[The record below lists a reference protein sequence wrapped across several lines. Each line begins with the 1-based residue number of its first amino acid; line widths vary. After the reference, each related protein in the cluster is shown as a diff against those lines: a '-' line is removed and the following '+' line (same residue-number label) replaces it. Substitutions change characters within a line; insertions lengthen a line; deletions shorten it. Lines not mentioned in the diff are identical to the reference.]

1 MVHQAL
7 SEVSNKNKPKQEK
20 ANPLEGIDLNNYA
33 SVVIVDDQPQV
44 SELIDDHMDS
54 NDGFQEVTR
63 RKSGK
68 EKLKTQLHEPSS
80 VSTAVSEPTT
90 VGNSSV
96 AGPTPAT
103 TSKKQHKEKKSRTN
117 KTGGFERSRQS
128 KLPPRLAKQRENN
141 RINAMKSAGS
151 CSPVESPSNTLFPV
165 KDTTAIPPP
174 PKNAWDKPLTATLR
188 ANSPSQAPTS
198 GDGTN
203 QTGIKPASFDNHD
216 SGVEISDQPNSGG
229 SSQRSSPSDDPTSFS
244 KVDKNTLD
252 GTSVPSQTIIFENTN
267 FKAAGSVN
275 ATVGAEYKAKFGEA
289 PKPQRQREN
298 RDRKSVSPETTLCMK
313 DDKDKKLEKPEPIE
327 LPLNFSTKVEEN
339 GTDMKLDFTFDSE
352 LSEVP
357 GSVSTKGISLPR
369 SLVMTSG
376 SMQSPIS
383 PSTDDLNLKIASV
396 KKVWETMAPVPEH
409 AEDVTSSVAF
419 STANFSAV
427 DSVAGLD
434 HSPALEASFTPKDT
448 TTVGSCEDHS
458 QDVGGYQGGSPLQQG
473 AMVYTSSAAASL
485 TKAEVSRSGNV
496 CKVKP
501 QQQTANSSVSPGPGG
516 SSLGISGGS
525 LSPPL
530 VSGSTGP
537 SNSMYQALG
546 GTAAFGGIG
555 GAIPSPPM
563 VFNSNPQTGLYQPFL
578 DGAPVLGQRGA
589 SQFSQYPPYGIG
601 QGLGSNAFGQQSMY
615 LQTPPPLT
623 TPDLY
628 TNNLS
633 QYRLQPAGVTGFGQS
648 QPQNQNTV
656 LISTASNSLMSS
668 AVKPSSQTFGNSQQ
682 NFGTIGS
689 KAGTPFQQSGLGT
702 ALQGGP
708 QPSQLYIYDP
718 SQPMGLLGSQLVQ
731 RPGVQNSVI
740 QAIQP
745 PSSFYS
751 NSGAG
756 APGAPPTAPPTG
768 PGGPQQAAGFYTA
781 SGSPLQAAVQQQAQP
796 PLQTPP
802 AAYGLQGFGSQ
813 SQPGPAGVGMQGFG
827 SSMSL
832 AAQQLGAQAFRGAP
846 TLPPSFLKSL
856 QPGASIQDTSRQQ
869 LKSPG
874 AAQNSFSST
883 FFPPTSSISS
893 SVNSSCSSN
902 TSHGGSSM
910 PQISSPKTQSR
921 KMPSQPGLSHQSSN
935 RNASYTAQNAS
946 QMMGGSLRS
955 AGMVMGL
962 RGQLPMASQSGLGGP
977 NPTMAT
983 SSRYPNPG
991 PIQRPAASQGSG
1003 NSNNHRLSR
1012 GQSQGQQQQQQ
1023 TQQRTSNPPS
1033 SAQQAKLRAD
1043 ALSTTQAFF
1052 NRDAAGKS
1060 EKKVEDKPA
1069 ESLVSSKEELSA
1081 DKVSTS
1087 PSTAGDCPP
1096 K

>member
-1 MVHQAL
+1 MKEGTPETTEEADWETASESSDPEARKENKEKTATLVIKADHRKGNKADRKIGGGWASTSSVGLAQGRISFGKESKAESQGVHQNTSQQRFGEKKAPHKNEKTKNGPTSGKGMRNETTVSQVHEIKLDPTMVHQAL
-7 SEVSNKNKPKQEK
+7 SEVNNKSKPKQEK

-44 SELIDDHMDS
+44 SELIGDHMAA

-68 EKLKTQLHEPSS
+68 EKLKTQLHEPVS
-80 VSTAVSEPTT
+80 VTTAVSEPAAVGITSAGGPAPSTT
-90 VGNSSV
+90 
-96 AGPTPAT
+96 A
-103 TSKKQHKEKKSRTN
+103 SKKQQKEKKGRTS

-151 CSPVESPSNTLFPV
+151 CSPVESPANTLFPV
-165 KDTTAIPPP
+165 KDSTAIPPP

-188 ANSPSQAPTS
+188 ANSPQAQTS

-203 QTGIKPASFDNHD
+203 QTGMKTSVDNHD

-229 SSQRSSPSDDPTSFS
+229 SSQRSSPSDDPPSFS

-298 RDRKSVSPETTLCMK
+298 RDRKSISPETTLSMK
-313 DDKDKKLEKPEPIE
+313 EDKDKKSEKPEPIE

-352 LSEVP
+352 LPEVP
-357 GSVSTKGISLPR
+357 GSVSTKVISLPR

-434 HSPALEASFTPKDT
+434 HSPALETSFTPKDA
-448 TTVGSCEDHS
+448 TTVGTCEDHS

-473 AMVYTSSAAASL
+473 AAMGSAMVYTSAAAAYTSSAAASL
-485 TKAEVSRSGNV
+485 AKAEVSRSGNV

-501 QQQTANSSVSPGPGG
+501 QQQTASNSVSPGPGG
-516 SSLGISGGS
+516 SSLGISGSS

-537 SNSMYQALG
+537 SNSSMYQALG
-546 GTAAFGGIG
+546 GTAPFGGIG

-578 DGAPVLGQRGA
+578 DGTPVLGQRGA

-601 QGLGSNAFGQQSMY
+601 QGLGSNAFGQQSMF

-628 TNNLS
+628 TNNIS
-633 QYRLQPAGVTGFGQS
+633 QYRLQPTGVTGFGQS

-751 NSGAG
+751 NNGAG
-756 APGAPPTAPPTG
+756 APGAPPTAPPAG

-856 QPGASIQDTSRQQ
+856 QPGANIQDTTRQQ

-883 FFPPTSSISS
+883 FFPPTNDGWEPQVVRNGNGSSWTVTYGKPEWFGWTKS
-893 SVNSSCSSN
+893 
-902 TSHGGSSM
+902 SHG
-910 PQISSPKTQSR
+910 
-921 KMPSQPGLSHQSSN
+921 
-935 RNASYTAQNAS
+935 Y
-946 QMMGGSLRS
+946 
-955 AGMVMGL
+955 
-962 RGQLPMASQSGLGGP
+962 
-977 NPTMAT
+977 
-983 SSRYPNPG
+983 
-991 PIQRPAASQGSG
+991 
-1003 NSNNHRLSR
+1003 
-1012 GQSQGQQQQQQ
+1012 
-1023 TQQRTSNPPS
+1023 
-1033 SAQQAKLRAD
+1033 
-1043 ALSTTQAFF
+1043 
-1052 NRDAAGKS
+1052 
-1060 EKKVEDKPA
+1060 
-1069 ESLVSSKEELSA
+1069 
-1081 DKVSTS
+1081 
-1087 PSTAGDCPP
+1087 
-1096 K
+1096 